1 MGGRSSQNKIWV
13 PGVLLAMGV
22 SASVSSQQDSS
33 SQSLG
38 KIFPSGDIRQCLEVH
53 DCHN

>member
-1 MGGRSSQNKIWV
+1 MGGQSSQNKIRV
-13 PGVLLAMGV
+13 LGVLLAMGV
-22 SASVSSQQDSS
+22 RASVTSQQDSS

-38 KIFPSGDIRQCLEVH
+38 KVFPSGDIWQCLEVH